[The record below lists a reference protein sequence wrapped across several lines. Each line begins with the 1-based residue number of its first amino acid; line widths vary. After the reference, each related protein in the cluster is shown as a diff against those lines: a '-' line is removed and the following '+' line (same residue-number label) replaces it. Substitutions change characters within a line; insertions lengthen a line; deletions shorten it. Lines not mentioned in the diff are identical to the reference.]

1 MDHKSGWLFNT
12 PVDPVLFGIP
22 DYFDVIRHPM
32 DLGTV
37 KKKLTSKQYR
47 STTEFAADVRLTF
60 SNAMKYNP
68 PGNHVHEIAKELN
81 GIFDSEWESVERKLR
96 GQNQVKIKFSVR
108 SSEKTSSK
116 EKARIEAQVKAAE
129 AAAQQKLDEEI
140 RMKRQKEREAARL
153 ALRMMKK
160 TVDID
165 NSDFLKELEN
175 FSKTCQSNTPGKL
188 IVEFVG
194 GDLPPGL
201 GSPLERLGLFM
212 KQDFED
218 EVEQE
223 MEDSVS
229 PSMDV
234 DMKKDSEEE
243 VGHGMQGSV
252 SPSTVMG
259 MKEDFQDETRHEMED
274 SLSPP
279 AVVDTKKDSEEE
291 VEHEMVDSV
300 SPLMDVDTE
309 EGEISC

>member
-1 MDHKSGWLFNT
+1 L
-12 PVDPVLFGIP
+12 
-22 DYFDVIRHPM
+22 
-32 DLGTV
+32 
-37 KKKLTSKQYR
+37 
-47 STTEFAADVRLTF
+47 
-60 SNAMKYNP
+60 
-68 PGNHVHEIAKELN
+68 
-81 GIFDSEWESVERKLR
+81 
-96 GQNQVKIKFSVR
+96 
-108 SSEKTSSK
+108 
-116 EKARIEAQVKAAE
+116 
-129 AAAQQKLDEEI
+129 
-140 RMKRQKEREAARL
+140 RMKREKEREAARL

-175 FSKTCQSNTPGKL
+175 FSKTWQENAPGKL

-223 MEDSVS
+223 MMEDSVS

-234 DMKKDSEEE
+234 DTKKDSEGEGGNE
-243 VGHGMQGSV
+243 TQDSV
-252 SPSTVMG
+252 SPSTVIG
-259 MKEDFQDETRHEMED
+259 TNQDFQEEAGHETED
-274 SLSPP
+274 SLSPS
-279 AVVDTKKDSEEE
+279 AVVDTKKDPEEE